1 MASLRD
7 RVGSALQRIAARP
20 QSDDFIAIGSIEVAG
35 EPVLWEET
43 IAFERGGFQTFSR
56 IRSPVDEGGAAIGT
70 WSMPADDWQT
80 QPLAAALC
88 QVDFWNHK
96 SEADLMPGMNIV
108 NWSCVT
114 REGTLDL
121 MAAGTSPLVQQL
133 APLDLELR
141 RLAND
146 LENSHQGASLRV
158 TLDVQQVG
166 RNLAVRVGLVNDGN
180 SPCIVINPF
189 SIEETDLDYF
199 RLESALMV
207 PEEPGVTGYGAD
219 FQAAPWDLPGG
230 GQADFWQDT
239 YLLVSPGRP
248 LVMPEA
254 TLGPLVPGS
263 YLLRAVYSNYGLL
276 RSIAG
281 VPVIRGR
288 AFSNEAELTI

>member
-7 RVGSALQRIAARP
+7 RVGLALQRIAARP
-20 QSDDFIAIGSIEVAG
+20 QPDDFIAVGSVQVAG
-35 EPVLWEET
+35 EPVFWEET
-43 IAFERGGFQTFSR
+43 IAFERGGLQIFSR
-56 IRSPVDEGGAAIGT
+56 MRSAVDEGGAPIGT
-70 WSMPADDWQT
+70 WSMAADDWRAQA
-80 QPLAAALC
+80 LAAALC
-88 QVDFWNHK
+88 QVGFWKHD
-96 SEADLMPGMNIV
+96 SETDLMPGMDIV

-114 REGTLDL
+114 NEGTIDL
-121 MAAGTSPLVQQL
+121 MAAGSSALVPQL

-146 LENSHQGASLRV
+146 LERSHQGASMR
-158 TLDVQQVG
+158 
-166 RNLAVRVGLVNDGN
+166 LALNVHRAERTWVVRAALVNDDN
-180 SPCIVINPF
+180 TPCIVINPF
-189 SIEETDLDYF
+189 ARGESDLDYF

-219 FQAAPWDLPGG
+219 FAVVPVDFMAGDLP
-230 GQADFWQDT
+230 DLWQDT
-239 YLLVSPGRP
+239 YLLVSPGRT

-254 TLGPLVPGS
+254 TLGPLAPGS

-276 RSIAG
+276 GSIAG